1 MVYSC
6 EICRELEIKNDLKGR
21 EIEEFEGMEKNMEL
35 LRDNEQSRDGWAV
48 WEWLYAR
55 E

>member
-21 EIEEFEGMEKNMEL
+21 EIEEFEGMEKGICWKEKNMEL

-48 WEWLYAR
+48 
-55 E
+55 